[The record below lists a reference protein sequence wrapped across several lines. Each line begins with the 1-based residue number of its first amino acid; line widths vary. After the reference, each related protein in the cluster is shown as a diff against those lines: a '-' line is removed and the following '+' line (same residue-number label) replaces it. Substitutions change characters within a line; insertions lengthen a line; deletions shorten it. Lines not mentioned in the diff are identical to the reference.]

1 MNQFSWNGS
10 FPSQDLRFIQSKF
23 VVQIYVMILGWYQ
36 LVPNP
41 IYVYWIFLWTRDFQ
55 REESS
60 FQPRKKVILCF
71 IFPLGICKKVLTLIL
86 FKNWILFSLNAS
98 FCFVWTIVFSKKS
111 FLQGEIFLWF
121 LTRIANFARFR
132 ALNARTSYTD
142 ILTLY
147 KAHCCTVHLTL
158 YNAQFIYC
166 KLYFW
171 IWTLYKAHL
180 QRTFTK
186 NIYKEH
192 RTCILHSAHDY

>member
-41 IYVYWIFLWTRDFQ
+41 ICVSGYFYGPEIFKEKNLLSNP
-55 REESS
+55 E
-60 FQPRKKVILCF
+60 KKVILCF

-98 FCFVWTIVFSKKS
+98 FCFVRTIVFSKKK
-111 FLQGEIFLWF
+111 FPTRRDFLWF
-121 LTRIANFARFR
+121 FDEDCKFCQVQSSKCTNFIYR
-132 ALNARTSYTD
+132 YTNVV
-142 ILTLY
+142 
-147 KAHCCTVHLTL
+147 CTAHLTL

-171 IWTLYKAHL
+171 IWTLYNLHL
-180 QRTFTK
+180 QRTS
-186 NIYKEH
+186 
-192 RTCILHSAHDY
+192 ILYTAQCTWLLNKKKRF